1 MLCPGF
7 FTHSFPEKTHSIH
20 HACDL
25 GKENSLCSLQGLLIS
40 CQASEQDE
48 FLFITTRHRDNSS
61 TGEHKQSFI
70 QKNDKG
76 LFSFWHL
83 LQFLQEPGSRANII
97 INKFPT
103 IKQYFMNVKQCQS
116 QIKTSF
122 FVFTY
127 LKLSLESQICQ
138 CSGYKMEIV
147 RTQQEDITQFGKSM
161 LLSVI

>member
-1 MLCPGF
+1 MLCPGP
-7 FTHSFPEKTHSIH
+7 FTHSFPEKTHGIH

-25 GKENSLCSLQGLLIS
+25 WKENSLCSLQGLLIS

-70 QKNDKG
+70 QKNDKR

-83 LQFLQEPGSRANII
+83 LQCLQEPGPRANII

-116 QIKTSF
+116 QIKTSPSCIYLSETF
-122 FVFTY
+122 TIEPNLLVFW
-127 LKLSLESQICQ
+127 L
-138 CSGYKMEIV
+138 
-147 RTQQEDITQFGKSM
+147 
-161 LLSVI
+161 